1 MTAEQ
6 ARKSPA
12 KGRGGLTWFTPGRF
26 ALLLGVLFFACFP
39 QIILG
44 LETFAYGDFGQ
55 FAYPVA
61 FYHREAFWRG
71 EWPLWNPLNSCGI
84 PFLAQWNTLT
94 LYPPS
99 LFYLLFPLPWS
110 FNVFCLG
117 HLFLGGLGMY
127 FLARRWTGHPL
138 ASALAGTVF
147 AFNGLTWYGIMWPH
161 LDAALG
167 WMPWV
172 ILAIERACQEG
183 GRNLVFASLAG
194 GVQMLSGGAEVI
206 IQTWFVAGV
215 SCAFRIHN
223 HNQDG
228 SGKPVASHIWAFAR
242 FFAVVVLVAGLAAVQ
257 LAPFIDLLSHSQRS
271 SQYGSSAVPGLEA
284 MPLTGWANYLVP
296 LFHCFRN
303 PEGVFLQ
310 LSQTWTGSYYLGT
323 GILALALFAA
333 WGVRHRR
340 VWLLAGLTLFA
351 LLLALG
357 DRGLVYGWTRAVLP
371 FISIMRFPIKFV
383 MLTTFSIPLLAAFGL
398 ARLLE
403 IPAEEWPREWRR
415 AKYVGGGLLVLT
427 IGLAFA
433 AWRFPAM
440 KDEASVVATN
450 ALSRALFLVL
460 FLCWVVLLR
469 RSLRLGWDVH
479 PSDSVGRAKTST
491 LLQAALIVLLWS
503 NVFTHVPNPS
513 PTAPSRVLAPDRV
526 RRHFGW
532 ARLLEPG
539 TSRAMVSPDAFWK
552 VLTRG
557 SENPELDIDARRL
570 ALVLN
575 YNLLDH
581 AAKFDGFYS
590 SDVSEYLDIFK
601 QLYFTTNQA
610 PGLRDFLGVSEVSNP
625 TNSVDWVQRDSFLPL
640 VTIGQEPCF
649 AAQPETLAAI
659 LDPNFAPRQT
669 VFLPPEAR
677 EAIRATRSPDARIVS
692 TRFSSS
698 LLEVETQNDAPA
710 MVVVSQT
717 FYHPWQVS
725 MDGTPLPL
733 WRANYAFQ
741 AFEVPAGKHN
751 VRLEYQDK
759 AFLWGGVVSAVSGVI
774 CVAIWL
780 LTRRKEAP
788 VSASSSQTA

>member
-415 AKYVGGGLLVLT
+415 AKYVGGGLLGTDNRVSVRRLEISGDEGRSKRRRYECLKPRPFPGLVPVLGCSFAPQPPAGVGCSPFRFRRKGQNQHLAASRPHRSSLVRT
-427 IGLAFA
+427 SLLTSRIRALRPRRGSSRPTAFA
-433 AWRFPAM
+433 
-440 KDEASVVATN
+440 
-450 ALSRALFLVL
+450 
-460 FLCWVVLLR
+460 
-469 RSLRLGWDVH
+469 
-479 PSDSVGRAKTST
+479 
-491 LLQAALIVLLWS
+491 
-503 NVFTHVPNPS
+503 
-513 PTAPSRVLAPDRV
+513 
-526 RRHFGW
+526 
-532 ARLLEPG
+532 G
-539 TSRAMVSPDAFWK
+539 TSGGRGCSSPALPAPW
-552 VLTRG
+552 
-557 SENPELDIDARRL
+557 SARMRFG
-570 ALVLN
+570 
-575 YNLLDH
+575 
-581 AAKFDGFYS
+581 KS
-590 SDVSEYLDIFK
+590 S
-601 QLYFTTNQA
+601 
-610 PGLRDFLGVSEVSNP
+610 
-625 TNSVDWVQRDSFLPL
+625 
-640 VTIGQEPCF
+640 
-649 AAQPETLAAI
+649 
-659 LDPNFAPRQT
+659 
-669 VFLPPEAR
+669 PEAR
-677 EAIRATRSPDARIVS
+677 KIPSWISTPGGWRS
-692 TRFSSS
+692 F
-698 LLEVETQNDAPA
+698 
-710 MVVVSQT
+710 
-717 FYHPWQVS
+717 
-725 MDGTPLPL
+725 
-733 WRANYAFQ
+733 
-741 AFEVPAGKHN
+741 
-751 VRLEYQDK
+751 
-759 AFLWGGVVSAVSGVI
+759 
-774 CVAIWL
+774 
-780 LTRRKEAP
+780 
-788 VSASSSQTA
+788 